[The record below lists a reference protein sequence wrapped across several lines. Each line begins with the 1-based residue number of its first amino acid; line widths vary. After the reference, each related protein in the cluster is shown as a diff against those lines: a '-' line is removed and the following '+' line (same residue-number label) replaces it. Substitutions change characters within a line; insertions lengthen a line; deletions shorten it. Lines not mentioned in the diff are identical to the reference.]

1 MKKEE
6 LKKVLKP
13 LIKEC
18 IKEVIFED
26 GTLSG
31 IITEVAKGLGS
42 TQLQTAPSKPINE
55 GQSGAVKAAKMQLE
69 ETKRSL
75 EKSAGFKG
83 IFENTQPLRSGG
95 SSQSAQY
102 GALRDSDPNDP
113 GIDISQFSIFNK

>member
-55 GQSGAVKAAKMQLE
+55 AQSGAVKAAKMQLE

-95 SSQSAQY
+95 SQSAQY

>member
-1 MKKEE
+1 KKEE

-42 TQLQTAPSKPINE
+42 TQLQAAPSKPINE
-55 GQSGAVKAAKMQLE
+55 GQSEAVKAAKMKLE